1 MVGTIV
7 NTLAV
12 IVGAACGIFVKAGLD
27 EKYKKQAMDGVGLS
41 VLFIGLSGALS
52 GMLSGKNHSVL
63 FIISIVV
70 GAIIGQKIDI
80 DEKLNC
86 IGEYIQGILPKSS
99 ESSVAQGFVS
109 ATLLFCGGTMS
120 ILGALE
126 SGAQGVHSTLF
137 AKSVLDAIV
146 SLILASSMGIGVLL
160 AAGSV
165 LIYEG
170 TLTLLAQMLERYLTS
185 AMISEISTIGGILIT
200 GLAINILGIK
210 QIKVANFLPAILV
223 PIIYYAIL
231 G

>member
-1 MVGTIV
+1 MVGAIV

-12 IVGAACGIFVKAGLD
+12 IVGATCGIFVKGGLD

-63 FIISIVV
+63 FIISIVL
-70 GAIIGQKIDI
+70 GAIIGQKLNIDG
-80 DEKLNC
+80 KLNRM
-86 IGEYIQGILPKSS
+86 GEFIQEILPKSS
-99 ESSVAQGFVS
+99 GSSVAQGFVS

-126 SGAQGVHSTLF
+126 SGARGVHSTLF

-146 SLILASSMGIGVLL
+146 SLILASSMGTGVLL

-200 GLAINILGIK
+200 GLAINILEIK

-223 PIIYYAIL
+223 PVIYYAIL